1 MGNSKKKLILTKGR
15 SNKQR
20 GLLNNVNL
28 CWSND
33 FYVLINTI
41 LYKKKL
47 FGLIKYS
54 NGSLA
59 YIHITHGWFLGMPN
73 LASNLPSYL
82 WLQEKPGMTV
92 LLFFLKKFSIFNNFI
107 IKKKSKLAKSSG
119 TFCQIIE
126 IYDNFTV
133 RMRLPSGAQKVVSA
147 VQFVT
152 LGRCSNLDV
161 NKQVYGK
168 AGSLRVR
175 GIKPKVRG
183 VAMNPV
189 DHPHGGRTKT
199 NKPEV
204 SPWGWVTKKNK

>member
-1 MGNSKKKLILTKGR
+1 
-15 SNKQR
+15 
-20 GLLNNVNL
+20 
-28 CWSND
+28 
-33 FYVLINTI
+33 
-41 LYKKKL
+41 
-47 FGLIKYS
+47 
-54 NGSLA
+54 
-59 YIHITHGWFLGMPN
+59 MPN

-107 IKKKSKLAKSSG
+107 IKKKSKFAKSSG

-204 SPWGWVTKKNK
+204 SP